1 MEFDLSPELIDQ
13 IIFAMENQE
22 KDYVLDTKTL
32 ELVPID
38 ELPPELVEDED
49 RLIQLPE
56 WYSVHGYNL
65 MEKFVANLRNP
76 LFRET
81 LREILAR
88 GKGVFRQFKDTIKQR
103 KDIERLWFSFKDR
116 EMKRVVLEWYN
127 QLRESW
133 GLERIGTEPLEE
145 TEELILS
152 DFVIRPEG
160 GKHLEIIREL
170 DRRAFQE
177 NFGDEGPGY
186 AEYMYEVRR
195 YGVEPEVG
203 SESVILIAETPVG
216 EFAGFIWG
224 VETRTGGNFTVSRLL
239 QLYVVREYR
248 GLGLAKVLLHRFCVS
263 AYERSV
269 DRVTIELLGSGYG
282 LLDSLKTAGFRP
294 LSETLELDLDGW
306 DIQRQ

>member
-127 QLRESW
+127 QLRESC
-133 GLERIGTEPLEE
+133 GL
-145 TEELILS
+145 
-152 DFVIRPEG
+152 
-160 GKHLEIIREL
+160 
-170 DRRAFQE
+170 
-177 NFGDEGPGY
+177 
-186 AEYMYEVRR
+186 
-195 YGVEPEVG
+195 
-203 SESVILIAETPVG
+203 
-216 EFAGFIWG
+216 
-224 VETRTGGNFTVSRLL
+224 
-239 QLYVVREYR
+239 
-248 GLGLAKVLLHRFCVS
+248 
-263 AYERSV
+263 
-269 DRVTIELLGSGYG
+269 
-282 LLDSLKTAGFRP
+282 
-294 LSETLELDLDGW
+294 
-306 DIQRQ
+306 